1 MNNTWSDNKA
11 YEYTRKLDASQWAWE
26 FLRRNAEYKNDWK
39 WFNEI
44 WQMLEAEYGS
54 PPNRD
59 MALWKKDKRA
69 WRSEAELHG
78 CDETG
83 CEKRGDD
90 LLIECWMG
98 SKWGFYKYPLDPA
111 VDAMAAKDNLIWRE
125 VETSVQLVDK
135 EDAADIEN
143 DLNMALLFDLTLPLK
158 GQLGEAKR
166 FLVASQRT
174 LKKSGRL
181 DAYSIKGGHGRWIK
195 GLQLLDGRAA
205 GAGDAEIAQ
214 TLFNGDEFSMAE
226 LAMEAE
232 GYVAGGYLQIL
243 LMPKG

>member
-1 MNNTWSDNKA
+1 
-11 YEYTRKLDASQWAWE
+11 
-26 FLRRNAEYKNDWK
+26 
-39 WFNEI
+39 
-44 WQMLEAEYGS
+44 
-54 PPNRD
+54 
-59 MALWKKDKRA
+59 MAQWKKDKRA

-78 CDETG
+78 CDKTG

-98 SKWGFYKYPLDPA
+98 SKWGFYKFPLDPDL
-111 VDAMAAKDNLIWRE
+111 DAMAAKDKLTWRQ

-143 DLNMALLFDLTLPLK
+143 DLNVALLFDLTLPLK
-158 GQLGEAKR
+158 TQLDEAKR

-181 DAYSIKGGHGRWIK
+181 DIYNIKGSHERWLK
-195 GLQLLDGRAA
+195 GLQLLDARTA
-205 GAGDAEIAQ
+205 GISDNEIAQ
-214 TLFNGDEFSMAE
+214 SLFNGDEFALVE

-243 LMPKG
+243 LMPEK